1 MAPNLLDY
9 ITREKKG
16 AMESIDILMMNCD
29 LFKKMKELA
38 ERQEMVLNDDR
49 IDEFNDLLTQREAIK
64 NEVTAN
70 SRQYLSWTKNI
81 SRKKEHPGTKSLSAE
96 ISAIIRSIQETDKRI
111 EVSIV
116 ARKTALHDE
125 IKNLRKG
132 QNAVKRYG
140 GTPNKISRFFDK
152 NS

>member
-1 MAPNLLDY
+1 
-9 ITREKKG
+9 
-16 AMESIDILMMNCD
+16 MESIDILMMNRD
-29 LFKKMKELA
+29 LFKKMKQLA
-38 ERQEMVLNDDR
+38 ERQETVLTDDR

-64 NEVTAN
+64 NEVTSN
-70 SRQYLSWTKNI
+70 SRQNLSGTKNI
-81 SRKKEHPGTKSLSAE
+81 SRKKEHPGAKSLSTE

-111 EVSIV
+111 EASIV
-116 ARKTALHDE
+116 ARKTALQDE

-140 GTPNKISRFFDK
+140 SAPNKISRFFDK

>member
-1 MAPNLLDY
+1 MA
-9 ITREKKG
+9 I
-16 AMESIDILMMNCD
+16 MESIDILMMNCD

-38 ERQEMVLNDDR
+38 EKQEMVLTDDR
-49 IDEFNDLLTQREAIK
+49 MDEFNDLLNQREAIK
-64 NEVTAN
+64 NEVTTN
-70 SRQYLSWTKNI
+70 SRRYVSEMKNT
-81 SRKKEHPGTKSLSAE
+81 SRKKEHSGMKSLSSE

-111 EVSIV
+111 EASIV
-116 ARKTALHDE
+116 ARKDALQDE

-140 GTPNKISRFFDK
+140 GSPNKISRFFDK